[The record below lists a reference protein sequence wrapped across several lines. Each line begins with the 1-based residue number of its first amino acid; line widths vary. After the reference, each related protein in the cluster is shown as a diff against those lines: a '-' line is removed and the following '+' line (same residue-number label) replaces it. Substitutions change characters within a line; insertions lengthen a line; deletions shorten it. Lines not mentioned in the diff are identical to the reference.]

1 MKIPSC
7 TTAFSLRGVR
17 AGLLTL
23 IFASVA
29 TSGLWS
35 EGRVEPATTEGAA
48 EAQLPASCSAS
59 SGETRKLLG
68 TVSDQSGAAVVH
80 AQLTLACGDF
90 RATATTGADGAY
102 VIAAPAGKYQLTIAE
117 ASFGSINQMVTVSDA
132 AAGTKLNPVLHIS
145 QLHSTVTVSDTSD
158 NAYVTTVES
167 AGTKTD
173 LPLTEVPQA
182 ISVVSRELMEQQGV
196 IKLDDALK
204 NVAGVIPGG
213 YYDGW
218 DFYRIRGFDSYGYT
232 FIDGLRG
239 GNGVMEETW
248 GLESVEVLKGPSS
261 GLYGQAPVG
270 GLVNIVTRKPVPANF
285 ANVEL
290 TGGSYAY
297 LNPALDAGRVFNA
310 DRSLYGRLDAMYRSA
325 DSFVD
330 YTYRHRYYFAPTL
343 TWRPTPVTS
352 LTLIGR
358 AERDNGRSSMPL
370 PAVGTV
376 LANPNGRIAR
386 SRYVGELANDSNKMV
401 EATQQIGDQFEQG
414 IGKHFVLR
422 ENARFSWYQQIWNRL
437 YYPSSLA
444 SDDRTLYRYPLSW
457 VEEWQT
463 HEIDTNFEAH
473 GGFWKMEHE
482 ALVGFDI
489 YRHPDHGIG
498 YYGGDEPLDLYK
510 PVYGAN
516 PVQTSLALY
525 SDSHTVT
532 QYAGIYLQDHIRFQ
546 HNVTMTAGGRVDFA
560 KNETMGSA
568 NQNGKGWT
576 PRVGL
581 TWQAIPST
589 SFYANFSKSYLPQ
602 SDMVYDGTTNG
613 KYIAPERGQQW
624 EAGAKNSFLNGF
636 VTGSLAV
643 FQLNRKNVATTDPNH
658 PNFYLVTG
666 EQRSRGVEF
675 ETALHPMAGWNV
687 TAAYSYTNAEVL
699 HDTTIASGTPT
710 ISAPK
715 NILSAWTNYEQQ
727 HGLLRGVAVGFG
739 GRHYTDQAGDTANS
753 FQLPGYG
760 LLDGSLSY
768 HLGKAK
774 WQLNAYNLTDK
785 YYAGGSYNNLYVKP
799 GEPRTVRASM
809 AWNF

>member
-1 MKIPSC
+1 MRI
-7 TTAFSLRGVR
+7 SLLHVVFLSRGFR
-17 AGLLTL
+17 AGLMMFVLSL
-23 IFASVA
+23 AA
-29 TSGLWS
+29 MGRLWA
-35 EGRVEPATTEGAA
+35 EGSMPEGVA
-48 EAQLPASCSAS
+48 EAAVPTHCSAS
-59 SGETRKLLG
+59 NGASYKLFG
-68 TVSDQSGAAVVH
+68 AVTDQSGAVVAH
-80 AQLTLACGDF
+80 AQLVLACG
-90 RATATTGADGAY
+90 ATSVTGTTAADGSFELN
-102 VIAAPAGKYQLTIAE
+102 APAGKYLLTINE
-117 ASFGSINQMVTVSDA
+117 ASFGSANQMVTVSEA

-145 QLHSTVTVSDTSD
+145 QLRSTVMVSDTSD

-213 YYDGW
+213 TYDGW

-248 GLESVEVLKGPSS
+248 GLDTVEVLKGPSS

-297 LNPALDAGRVFNA
+297 LNPALDAGRVFNNA
-310 DRSLYGRLDAMYRSA
+310 RTLYGRLDAMYRSA
-325 DSFVD
+325 DAYVD
-330 YTYRHRYYFAPTL
+330 YVYHHRYYFAPTL
-343 TWRPTPVTS
+343 TWRPTPTTS

-358 AERDNGRSSMPL
+358 AERDNGRMGMPL
-370 PAVGTV
+370 PAIGTV
-376 LANPNGRIAR
+376 LPNPNGRIAR
-386 SRYVGELANDSNKMV
+386 SRYIGELANNANKQ
-401 EATQQIGDQFEQG
+401 AQANQQIGYQFEQG
-414 IGKHFVLR
+414 FGRHFVLR
-422 ENARFSWYQQIWNRL
+422 ENARFAWYQQVWNRL
-437 YYPSSLA
+437 YYPSYLA
-444 SDDRTLYRYPLSW
+444 GDNRTLYRYPLSW
-457 VEEWQT
+457 AEEWQT
-463 HEIDTNFEAH
+463 HEIDTNLEAH

-498 YYGGDEPLDLYK
+498 YFGGVEPLDLYK

-516 PVQTSLALY
+516 PVQATLSTLY

-546 HNVTMTAGGRVDFA
+546 HNVTLTAGGRLDFS
-560 KNETMGSA
+560 KGETMGSA
-568 NQNGKGWT
+568 NKNDRGWT

-581 TWQAIPST
+581 TWQAVPST

-602 SDMVYDGTTNG
+602 SYMVYDGTTSG

-624 EAGAKNSFLNGF
+624 EAGAKSSFLNGY
-636 VTGSLAV
+636 VTGSVAV
-643 FQLNRKNVATTDPNH
+643 FQLNRKNVATSDAKH

-675 ETALHPMAGWNV
+675 ETALHPLSGWNV

-699 HDTTIASGTPT
+699 HDTTIAAGTPT
-710 ISAPK
+710 MNAPK
-715 NILSAWTNYEQQ
+715 NLLSAWTNYEQQ

-739 GRHYTDQAGDTANS
+739 GRHYTDQAGDTTNS

-785 YYAGGSYNNLYVKP
+785 YYAGGSYNNIYVKP
-799 GEPRTVRASM
+799 GEPRTMRATMS
-809 AWNF
+809 WNF